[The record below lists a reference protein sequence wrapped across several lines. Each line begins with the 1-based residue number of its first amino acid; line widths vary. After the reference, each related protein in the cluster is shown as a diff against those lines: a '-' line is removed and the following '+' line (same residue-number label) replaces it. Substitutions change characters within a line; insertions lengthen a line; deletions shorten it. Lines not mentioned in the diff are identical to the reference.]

1 MDARE
6 QRGLE
11 IAATKNE
18 LGISPTLLGRKRA
31 CPTKRSDLVIY
42 GQSLS
47 SLRLPG
53 PGGHDCAERSRRW
66 LVRLGFSGY

>member
-6 QRGLE
+6 QRGRE
-11 IAATKNE
+11 IAATKK

-47 SLRLPG
+47 SLRLPE
-53 PGGHDCAERSRRW
+53 PGGHDCAERSSRW
-66 LVRLGFSGY
+66 LVRLEFSGY